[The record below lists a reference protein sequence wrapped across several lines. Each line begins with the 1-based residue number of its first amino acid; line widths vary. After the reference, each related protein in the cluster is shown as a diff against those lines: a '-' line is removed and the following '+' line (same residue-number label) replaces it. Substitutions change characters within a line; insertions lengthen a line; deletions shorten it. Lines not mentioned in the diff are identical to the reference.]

1 MHQQISF
8 KYPKI
13 KITICL
19 CVFVLF
25 NYSNCQSQIKFDI
38 EKWIADDGIDSLQIN
53 SYRAYIVD
61 NGTFWELAKGK
72 SKKQI
77 QNIFG
82 KYDFKG
88 SGNKRKGLY
97 SSYTYCIGKKKCK
110 QCTNCNGASVSI
122 FFEDGIAVTFVRIF
136 SGG

>member
-77 QNIFG
+77 QNRTQSELIYH
-82 KYDFKG
+82 KNQTPKILLELL
-88 SGNKRKGLY
+88 RKKLNL
-97 SSYTYCIGKKKCK
+97 K
-110 QCTNCNGASVSI
+110 QPQKLSK
-122 FFEDGIAVTFVRIF
+122 E
-136 SGG
+136 